1 MIVMVKSSVNGARKE
16 RMTIM
21 DIAACVK
28 WTLNVTM
35 LAKLNCYNMQRG
47 RNILKILSTCKVLS
61 KANSYSV
68 IVKPQ
73 AQVKEDLAVVSQN
86 MVKPHKNKA

>member
-1 MIVMVKSSVNGARKE
+1 MVIQSFLGHGCLIMIVMVKSSVNGARKE

-35 LAKLNCYNMQRG
+35 LA
-47 RNILKILSTCKVLS
+47 SPTATTCKEEET
-61 KANSYSV
+61 Y
-68 IVKPQ
+68 
-73 AQVKEDLAVVSQN
+73 
-86 MVKPHKNKA
+86 